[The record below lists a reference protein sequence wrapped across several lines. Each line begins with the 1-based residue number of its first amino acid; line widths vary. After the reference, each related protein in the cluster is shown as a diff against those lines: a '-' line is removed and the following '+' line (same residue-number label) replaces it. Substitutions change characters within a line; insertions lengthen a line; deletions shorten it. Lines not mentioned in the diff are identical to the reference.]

1 MTKELTAGPAP
12 APLPLHG
19 SHYPYFLMRD
29 FFSKI
34 PLMNTFKEIKRIYYW
49 LIFLNKTKVLK
60 TTNHI
65 TEIGRG
71 DSNRIQHVL
80 ALRFFRGNYL
90 SVDINPM
97 TKNSPSLFMKKQFL
111 TSDYFKLEIKTDLI
125 IFDHSI
131 DDILAFEMTDKKKHQ
146 KYTEIMN
153 NVSLFDY
160 KNQNF
165 MNKIHKILTTGKK
178 LLKTQGHIAI
188 SNYPTKYDQKRKTT
202 NIINKLL
209 PTLAIEAEKIGYK
222 VKYTSKRFLLLHLI
236 N

>member
-80 ALRFFRGNYL
+80 ALRFFRGNYI
-90 SVDINPM
+90 SVDINPT
-97 TKNSPSLFMKKQFL
+97 TKNPPSAFIKKQAV
-111 TSDYFKLEIKTDLI
+111 TSDYFKLKIKTDLI

-131 DDILAFEMTDKKKHQ
+131 DDILALEMTDKTKHQ
-146 KYTEIMN
+146 KYTQIMDN
-153 NVSLFDY
+153 ISRFDY

-165 MNKIHKILTTGKK
+165 MDKIHKILTTGKK
-178 LLKTQGHIAI
+178 LLKTHGHIAV

-202 NIINKLL
+202 HIINKLL
-209 PTLAIEAEKIGYK
+209 PVLAIEAKKTGYK
-222 VKYTSKRFLLLHLI
+222 IKYSSKRFLLLQSP